1 MSVNTFLTNKMKY
14 SYRCVV
20 PIKDAHVDDWLQ
32 PGQLSRDALFAILD
46 DRQRPYYEHQLAA

>member
-1 MSVNTFLTNKMKY
+1 M
-14 SYRCVV
+14 